1 MNVLAAFLALFA
13 VVPSPTRTPAP
24 DFTLADSTGHPIHLA
39 DSKGKV
45 VVLDFWAT
53 WCTGC
58 KVEIPWFMEFQKK
71 YAKKGLTTIGAAM
84 DAEGWEKVRPYV
96 AQHPFNYPIVTGDE
110 AFAKMFNVVNLPL
123 TIVIDRQGRIADVH
137 QGMVDKRT
145 WETQLK
151 ALLRE

>member
-1 MNVLAAFLALFA
+1 MNALAALLALFA
-13 VVPSPTRTPAP
+13 VGSSASRASAP
-24 DFTLADSTGHPIHLA
+24 DFTLADSTGRPIHLA
-39 DSKGKV
+39 DYRGKV

-71 YAKKGLTTIGAAM
+71 YGKKGLTTIGAAM

-96 AQHPFNYPIVTGDE
+96 AQHPFNYAIVAGDD

-123 TIVIDRQGRIADVH
+123 TIVIDRQGRIADMH
-137 QGMVDKRT
+137 AGMVDKRQ
-145 WETQLK
+145 WEKQLK